1 MGPVVD
7 RRDDGAVGE
16 GPAVV
21 VLVAAVAVVPIPDER
36 VVGSMGATTS
46 TCMFGWEHRAGRTDK
61 QAREE
66 ADTKTLLKERMKR
79 DLRYEKKSTSRSL
92 AVPL

>member
-1 MGPVVD
+1 
-7 RRDDGAVGE
+7 
-16 GPAVV
+16 
-21 VLVAAVAVVPIPDER
+21 
-36 VVGSMGATTS
+36 
-46 TCMFGWEHRAGRTDK
+46 MFGWEHRAGRTDK